1 VTARLTR
8 GTGGAARLRELLAS
22 GQTIVA
28 PGAFDPLAA
37 RLVEEAGFPA
47 VYMTGFG
54 TSAALLGRPDV
65 GLLTMTEMAGN
76 AGRIAA
82 CVDIPVIADA
92 DTGYGNPLNVIRTVG
107 AYEAAG
113 VAGIHIEDQ
122 VAPKKCGHMEGK
134 QVIAADEMAQKV
146 RAAVEA
152 RTSPDFVIIARTDA
166 RAVEGLERAIERARL
181 YRAAGADV
189 LFVEAVVTEA
199 EAAEAVRAF
208 PGVPLLFNW
217 AEGGKTPPISLSR
230 LRQLG
235 YRIVIFPISTLLAA
249 TAAMRGILHEIATA
263 GTPSA
268 VLRDV
273 PSFGEFTDFI
283 GLPQV
288 REVEQRYAAQGYGP
302 GSETGGSGGGNV

>member
-1 VTARLTR
+1 VTGRLTR
-8 GTGGAARLRELLAS
+8 RPGGAARLRALLDS

-28 PGAFDPLAA
+28 PGAFDSLSA

-54 TSAALLGRPDV
+54 TSAALIGRPDV

-76 AGRIAA
+76 AGRITE

-107 AYEAAG
+107 AYETAG

-122 VAPKKCGHMEGK
+122 VAPKKCGHLEGK
-134 QVIAADEMAQKV
+134 QVIPAEEMVQKI

-152 RTSPDFVIIARTDA
+152 RTQPEFVIIARTDA
-166 RAVEGLERAIERARL
+166 RAVEGLARALRRGRM
-181 YRAAGADV
+181 YREAGADV
-189 LFVEAVVTEA
+189 LFIEALTSEA
-199 EAAEAVRAF
+199 EAEEAVRAF

-217 AEGGKTPPISLSR
+217 AEGGKTPPISLDR
-230 LRQLG
+230 LRELG
-235 YRIVIFPISTLLAA
+235 YRIVIFPLSTLLAA
-249 TAAMRGILHEIATA
+249 TGAMRRILLQIAQA
-263 GTPSA
+263 GTPAA
-268 VLRDV
+268 VIR
-273 PSFGEFTDFI
+273 EFPTFAEFVDFI

-288 REVEQRYAAQGYGP
+288 HQAEQRYAVKPAET
-302 GSETGGSGGGNV
+302 GSESGGMDGSDV

>member
-1 VTARLTR
+1 MTGRLTR
-8 GTGGAARLRELLAS
+8 RPGGAARLRALLES

-54 TSAALLGRPDV
+54 TSAALIGRPDV
-65 GLLTMTEMAGN
+65 GLLTMTEMAAS
-76 AGRIAA
+76 AGRIAD

-134 QVIAADEMAQKV
+134 LVIGAQEMAAKV

-152 RTSPDFVIIARTDA
+152 RSQPEFVIIARTDA
-166 RAVEGLERAIERARL
+166 RAVEGLEQALERARL
-181 YRAAGADV
+181 YREAGADV
-189 LFVEAVVTEA
+189 LFIEALVSEA
-199 EAAEAVRAF
+199 EIEEAARAF

-217 AEGGKTPPISLSR
+217 AEGGKTPPVSLAR
-230 LRQLG
+230 LTELG
-235 YRIVIFPISTLLAA
+235 YRIVIFPIGTLLAA
-249 TAAMRGILHEIATA
+249 TAAMRAILREIATA
-263 GTPSA
+263 GTPA
-268 VLRDV
+268 AALADL
-273 PSFGEFTDFI
+273 PTFGEFVDFI

-288 REVEQRYAAQGYGP
+288 REAEQRYA
-302 GSETGGSGGGNV
+302 T

>member
-8 GTGGAARLRELLAS
+8 RPGGAARLRALLES

-65 GLLTMTEMAGN
+65 GLLTMTEMIDN
-76 AGRIAA
+76 AQRIAA

-134 QVIAADEMAQKV
+134 LVIPPQEMAEKI

-152 RTSPDFVIIARTDA
+152 RAQPEFVIIARTDA
-166 RAVEGLERAIERARL
+166 RAVEGLESALERGRL
-181 YRAAGADV
+181 YREAGADV
-189 LFVEAVVTEA
+189 LFIEAVLSEREA
-199 EAAEAVRAF
+199 EETARAF

-217 AEGGKTPPISLSR
+217 AEGGKTPPISLGR
-230 LRQLG
+230 LAELG

-249 TAAMRGILHEIATA
+249 TAAMRGILREIAQA
-263 GTPSA
+263 GTPA
-268 VLRDV
+268 AAMGEL

-283 GLPQV
+283 GLPEV
-288 REVEQRYAAQGYGP
+288 REVERRYVAKDAAAEHTAPGP
-302 GSETGGSGGGNV
+302 ELGG

>member
-1 VTARLTR
+1 MTARLTR
-8 GTGGAARLRELLAS
+8 RPGGPARLRALLES

-113 VAGIHIEDQ
+113 AAAIHIEDQ
-122 VAPKKCGHMEGK
+122 VAPKKCGHMDGK
-134 QVIAADEMAQKV
+134 LVIPAEEMAAKI
-146 RAAVEA
+146 RAATEA
-152 RTSPDFVIIARTDA
+152 RGDPDFVIIARTDA
-166 RAVEGLERAIERARL
+166 RAVEGFEQALARARRYL
-181 YRAAGADV
+181 RAGADV
-189 LFVEAVVTEA
+189 LFIEALTSEA
-199 EAAEAVRAF
+199 EAAEAARAF

-217 AEGGKTPPISLSR
+217 AEGGKTPPVSLAR
-230 LRQLG
+230 LREMG
-235 YRIVIFPISTLLAA
+235 YRIVIFPIGTLLAA
-249 TAAMRGILHEIATA
+249 TAAMRRILREIARA
-263 GTPSA
+263 GTPA
-268 VLRDV
+268 AALGDL
-273 PSFGEFTDFI
+273 PSFSEFADFI
-283 GLPQV
+283 GLPEV
-288 REVEQRYAAQGYGP
+288 RAAEQRYAAAEATDVP
-302 GSETGGSGGGNV
+302 GG

>member
-1 VTARLTR
+1 MTARLTR
-8 GTGGAARLRELLAS
+8 RPGAAARLRALLES

-54 TSAALLGRPDV
+54 TSAALIGRPDV

-134 QVIAADEMAQKV
+134 QVIGAQEMAEKV

-152 RTSPDFVIIARTDA
+152 RAQPEFVIIARTDA
-166 RAVEGLERAIERARL
+166 RAVEGLEAAIERGRL
-181 YRAAGADV
+181 YRDAGADV
-189 LFVEAVVTEA
+189 LFIEAVVSEA
-199 EAAEAVRAF
+199 EAEEVARAF

-217 AEGGKTPPISLSR
+217 AEGGKTPPIGLDR
-230 LRQLG
+230 LTELG
-235 YRIVIFPISTLLAA
+235 YRIVIFPIGTLLAA
-249 TAAMRGILHEIATA
+249 TAAMRRILREIATA
-263 GTPSA
+263 GTPAA
-268 VLRDV
+268 VMGEL
-273 PSFGEFTDFI
+273 PSFGEFLDFI
-283 GLPQV
+283 GLPEV
-288 REVEQRYAAQGYGP
+288 RDVEQRYIAKD
-302 GSETGGSGGGNV
+302 

>member
-1 VTARLTR
+1 MTGRLTR
-8 GTGGAARLRELLAS
+8 RPGG
-22 GQTIVA
+22 
-28 PGAFDPLAA
+28 AA
-37 RLVEEAGFPA
+37 RLVEEAGCPA

-54 TSAALLGRPDV
+54 TSAALIGRPDV
-65 GLLTMTEMAGN
+65 GLLTMTEMAAS
-76 AGRIAA
+76 AGRIAD

-134 QVIAADEMAQKV
+134 QVIGAQEMAAKV

-152 RTSPDFVIIARTDA
+152 RAQPEFVIIARTDA
-166 RAVEGLERAIERARL
+166 RAVEGLERALERARL
-181 YRAAGADV
+181 YRQAGADV
-189 LFVEAVVTEA
+189 LFIEALMSEA
-199 EAAEAVRAF
+199 EIEEAARAF

-217 AEGGKTPPISLSR
+217 AEGGKTPPVSLAR
-230 LRQLG
+230 LTELG

-249 TAAMRGILHEIATA
+249 TAAMRAILREIASS
-263 GTPSA
+263 GTPA
-268 VLRDV
+268 AAMETL
-273 PSFGEFTDFI
+273 PTFGEFVDFI

-288 REVEQRYAAQGYGP
+288 REAEQRYA
-302 GSETGGSGGGNV
+302 T

>member
-8 GTGGAARLRELLAS
+8 RPGGAARLRALLES
-22 GQTIVA
+22 GRTIVA

-65 GLLTMTEMAGN
+65 GLLTMTEMIDN
-76 AGRIAA
+76 AQRIAA

-134 QVIAADEMAQKV
+134 LVIPAQEMAEKI

-152 RTSPDFVIIARTDA
+152 RAQAEFVIIARTDA
-166 RAVEGLERAIERARL
+166 RAVEGLDRALERGRL
-181 YRAAGADV
+181 YREAGADV
-189 LFVEAVVTEA
+189 LFIEAVLSEREA
-199 EAAEAVRAF
+199 EEAARAF

-217 AEGGKTPPISLSR
+217 AEGGKTPAISLSR
-230 LRQLG
+230 LTELG

-249 TAAMRGILHEIATA
+249 TAAMRGILREIARA
-263 GTPSA
+263 GTPA
-268 VLRDV
+268 AAMGEL

-283 GLPQV
+283 GLPEV
-288 REVEQRYAAQGYGP
+288 REVERRYVAKDTAAEHAAPGP
-302 GSETGGSGGGNV
+302 ELGG

>member
-1 VTARLTR
+1 MPARGTGRGAGGEERSLTARLTR
-8 GTGGAARLRELLAS
+8 RPGGAARLRALLES

-107 AYEAAG
+107 AFEAAG

-122 VAPKKCGHMEGK
+122 VAPKKCGHMDGK
-134 QVIAADEMAQKV
+134 LVIPAEEMAAKV
-146 RAAVEA
+146 RAAAEA
-152 RTSPDFVIIARTDA
+152 RTRPEFVIIARTDA
-166 RAVEGLERAIERARL
+166 RAVEGLERALDRGRL

-189 LFVEAVVTEA
+189 LFIEAVVTEA
-199 EAAEAVRAF
+199 EAEEAVR
-208 PGVPLLFNW
+208 
-217 AEGGKTPPISLSR
+217 
-230 LRQLG
+230 
-235 YRIVIFPISTLLAA
+235 
-249 TAAMRGILHEIATA
+249 
-263 GTPSA
+263 
-268 VLRDV
+268 
-273 PSFGEFTDFI
+273 
-283 GLPQV
+283 
-288 REVEQRYAAQGYGP
+288 
-302 GSETGGSGGGNV
+302 

>member
-1 VTARLTR
+1 MQVTARLTR
-8 GTGGAARLRELLAS
+8 RPGGVYGSARLRALLES

-65 GLLTMTEMAGN
+65 GLLTMTEMVDN

-134 QVIAADEMAQKV
+134 RVIPAEEMAAKV
-146 RAAVEA
+146 RAAADA
-152 RTSPDFVIIARTDA
+152 RTQPEFVIIARTDA
-166 RAVEGLERAIERARL
+166 RAVEGLERALERGRM
-181 YRAAGADV
+181 YRDAGADA
-189 LFVEAVVTEA
+189 LFIEAVVTEREA
-199 EAAEAVRAF
+199 EQAVRAF
-208 PGVPLLFNW
+208 PGVPMLFNW
-217 AEGGKTPPISLSR
+217 AEGGKTPPLSLDR
-230 LRQLG
+230 LSELG

-249 TAAMRGILHEIATA
+249 TAAMRQVLREIAQA
-263 GTPSA
+263 GTPA
-268 VLRDV
+268 AALREL
-273 PSFGEFTDFI
+273 PTFGEFTDFI

-288 REVEQRYAAQGYGP
+288 REAEQRYAAGP
-302 GSETGGSGGGNV
+302 

>member
-8 GTGGAARLRELLAS
+8 RPGGAIRLRALLES

-65 GLLTMTEMAGN
+65 GLLTMTEMVEA

-134 QVIAADEMAQKV
+134 LVIPAEEMAAKV
-146 RAAVEA
+146 RAAADA
-152 RTSPDFVIIARTDA
+152 RTQPEFVIIARTDA
-166 RAVEGLERAIERARL
+166 RAVEGLEQALERGRM
-181 YRAAGADV
+181 YRDAGADA
-189 LFVEAVVTEA
+189 LFIEAVVTEKEA
-199 EAAEAVRAF
+199 EQAVRAF

-217 AEGGKTPPISLSR
+217 AEGGKTPPLSLDR
-230 LRQLG
+230 LTELG

-249 TAAMRGILHEIATA
+249 TAAMRRVLQEIAQA
-263 GTPSA
+263 GTPA
-268 VLRDV
+268 AAMPAL
-273 PSFGEFTDFI
+273 PTFGEFTDFI
-283 GLPQV
+283 GLPEV
-288 REVEQRYAAQGYGP
+288 REAEQRYAP
-302 GSETGGSGGGNV
+302 

>member
-1 VTARLTR
+1 MTARLTR
-8 GTGGAARLRELLAS
+8 RPGGAARLRALLES
-22 GQTIVA
+22 GQLIVA

-47 VYMTGFG
+47 VYMSGFG
-54 TSAALLGRPDV
+54 TSAALIGRPDV

-107 AYEAAG
+107 AFEAAG

-122 VAPKKCGHMEGK
+122 VAPKKCGHMDGK
-134 QVIAADEMAQKV
+134 LVIPAQEMAAKI

-152 RTSPDFVIIARTDA
+152 RTQPDFVIIARTDA
-166 RAVEGLERAIERARL
+166 RAVEGLERALERGRM
-181 YRAAGADV
+181 YREAGADA
-189 LFVEAVVTEA
+189 LFIEAVVTEQ

-217 AEGGKTPPISLSR
+217 AEGGKTPPVSLQR
-230 LRQLG
+230 LSEMG

-249 TAAMRGILHEIATA
+249 TAAIRWILQEIAEA
-263 GTPSA
+263 GTPA
-268 VLRDV
+268 AAMNAL
-273 PSFGEFTDFI
+273 PTFGEFTDFI

-288 REVEQRYAAQGYGP
+288 REAEQRYAATGSAPGP
-302 GSETGGSGGGNV
+302 GSGGTDGSDV

>member
-8 GTGGAARLRELLAS
+8 RPGGAARLRALLDS

-134 QVIAADEMAQKV
+134 LVIAPQEMAEKI

-152 RTSPDFVIIARTDA
+152 RTQPEFVIIARTDA
-166 RAVEGLERAIERARL
+166 RAVEGLERALERGRL
-181 YRAAGADV
+181 YREAGADA
-189 LFVEAVVTEA
+189 LFVEAVVSEPEA
-199 EAAEAVRAF
+199 EEVARAF

-217 AEGGKTPPISLSR
+217 AEGGKTPPISLGR
-230 LRQLG
+230 LTELG

-249 TAAMRGILHEIATA
+249 TAAMRGILREIAQA
-263 GTPSA
+263 GTPA
-268 VLRDV
+268 AAMGEL

-283 GLPQV
+283 GLPEV
-288 REVEQRYAAQGYGP
+288 REIERRYVAKDAAAEHAAPGP
-302 GSETGGSGGGNV
+302 ELGG

>member
-8 GTGGAARLRELLAS
+8 RPGGAVRLRALLDS

-54 TSAALLGRPDV
+54 TSAALIGRPDV
-65 GLLTMTEMAGN
+65 GLLTMTEMAES

-122 VAPKKCGHMEGK
+122 VAPKKCGHMDGK
-134 QVIAADEMAQKV
+134 LVIPAEEMVAKV

-152 RTSPDFVIIARTDA
+152 RTQPEFVIIARTDA
-166 RAVEGLERAIERARL
+166 RAVEGLERALERGRM
-181 YRAAGADV
+181 YRDAGADV
-189 LFVEAVVTEA
+189 LFIEAVVTEA
-199 EAAEAVRAF
+199 EAQEVTRAF

-217 AEGGKTPPISLSR
+217 AEGGKTPPISLER
-230 LRQLG
+230 LQELG

-249 TAAMRGILHEIATA
+249 TAAMRWILQEIAEA
-263 GTPSA
+263 GTPA
-268 VLRDV
+268 AAMNTL
-273 PSFGEFTDFI
+273 PTFGEFTDFI

-288 REVEQRYAAQGYGP
+288 REIEQRYAARSTAPGP
-302 GSETGGSGGGNV
+302 VLGGPDGSNI

>member
-8 GTGGAARLRELLAS
+8 RSGGAARLRALLDS

-54 TSAALLGRPDV
+54 TSAALIGRPDV
-65 GLLTMTEMAGN
+65 GLLTMTEMADN

-134 QVIAADEMAQKV
+134 LVIPAAEMAAKI
-146 RAAVEA
+146 RAAIEA
-152 RTSPDFVIIARTDA
+152 RSQPEFVIIARTDA
-166 RAVEGLERAIERARL
+166 RAVEGLDRALERGRL
-181 YRAAGADV
+181 YREAGADA
-189 LFVEAVVTEA
+189 LFIEAVTSEEEA
-199 EAAEAVRAF
+199 EAAARAF
-208 PGVPLLFNW
+208 PDVPLLFNW
-217 AEGGKTPPISLSR
+217 AEGGKTPPIGLDG
-230 LRQLG
+230 LTELG

-249 TAAMRGILHEIATA
+249 TAGMRRILREIAEA
-263 GTPSA
+263 GTPA
-268 VLRDV
+268 AALGEL
-273 PSFGEFTDFI
+273 PAFGEFLDFI
-283 GLPQV
+283 GLPEV
-288 REVEQRYAAQGYGP
+288 REAEQRYAATDPPRGR
-302 GSETGGSGGGNV
+302 ELGG